1 MAAGFRQRRL
11 ADRLTAAQVQE
22 IVAAFE
28 AGTRRWRLAEQYNIS
43 VSSVGRVLQ
52 AHRQQLDG
60 DAGDVHNPPRLM
72 RQHDGVTERG
82 GRPAWQV
89 RTLR

>member
-28 AGTRRWRLAEQYNIS
+28 AGTRRWRLAELS
-43 VSSVGRVLQ
+43 T
-52 AHRQQLDG
+52 AK
-60 DAGDVHNPPRLM
+60 
-72 RQHDGVTERG
+72 
-82 GRPAWQV
+82 
-89 RTLR
+89 LRSPLVAS